1 MNNQLK
7 INKNPIFIYFSK
19 LMDQPVIDSNGEE
32 AGTLYDI
39 IVKPAEV
46 YPQSSHLIIRKG
58 FPNRKYAV
66 IPWPEIRDINEQE
79 ITLRIDK
86 TKITYTEIHNNKEEL
101 TLRRDILDQQVV
113 DTFDHKVIRI
123 NDIHLLFVDNN
134 LMLAHVD
141 ISTKGLIRRLG
152 FEKVV
157 NFLIFLVNK
166 NSSYLNKEHLISW
179 KYIHPLSI
187 NPVSKTIKVDAHQ
200 KQFTNIPAADLGEIF
215 LDLDIKQKNALFKSL
230 DLVTQARIFVNI
242 DFKSQRSLIEDLKAK
257 EVTDILNTIPSDEAT
272 DFLEKLPKDTVDK
285 FLNLMESKRSNKL
298 SQLLGYAS
306 DTAGGL
312 MSTDFLSVPK
322 NTSVELTL
330 KQIKERPFKTEPA
343 QFVYIVDENN
353 KLVGSAN
360 FRSLIQ
366 ANPQDLIQNAAFP
379 KIYPVHLDSTVKEVA
394 YLMDKYKYNVIPV
407 VDENN
412 LLQGII
418 TVDDILSQVISIA
431 WRKLAKIKVKPKH
444 RI

>member
-1 MNNQLK
+1 MNNQTK

-19 LMDQPVIDSNGEE
+19 LMDRQVIDANDEVIGR
-32 AGTLYDI
+32 LYDI
-39 IVKPAEV
+39 IVKTVEV
-46 YPQSSHLIIRKG
+46 YPQSTHLIIRKG

-66 IPWPEIRDINEQE
+66 IAWQEISDINEQE

-86 TKITYTEIHNNKEEL
+86 TKINFTEIHNNKEEL

-123 NDIHLLFVDNN
+123 NDIHLLCVDNN
-134 LMLAHVD
+134 LMPAHVD

-152 FEKVV
+152 YEKIV
-157 NFLIFLVNK
+157 NFLISLV

-187 NPVSKTIKVDAHQ
+187 NPVSKTIKVDARQ
-200 KQFTNIPAADLGEIF
+200 KQFSNIPAADLGEIF

-242 DFKSQRSLIEDLKAK
+242 DFKNQRSLIEELKAK

-312 MSTDFLSVPK
+312 MSTDFLSVTK
-322 NTSVELTL
+322 DTSVETTL

-353 KLVGSAN
+353 KLVGSIN

-366 ANPQDLIQNAAFP
+366 ANPQDPIQNAAFP
-379 KIYPVHLDSTVKEVA
+379 KTYPVHLNSTVKEVA
-394 YLMDKYKYNVIPV
+394 YLMEKYKYSVIPV

-418 TVDDILSQVISIA
+418 TVDDILSQVIAIA
-431 WRKLAKIKVKPKH
+431 WRRLTKIKVKH

>member
-1 MNNQLK
+1 MNNQTK

-19 LMDQPVIDSNGEE
+19 LMDRPVIDANDEVIGR
-32 AGTLYDI
+32 LYDI
-39 IVKPAEV
+39 IVKTVEV
-46 YPQSSHLIIRKG
+46 YPQSTHLIIRKG

-66 IPWPEIRDINEQE
+66 IAWQEIRDINEQE
-79 ITLRIDK
+79 IILRIDK
-86 TKITYTEIHNNKEEL
+86 TKINFTEIHNNKEEL

-123 NDIHLLFVDNN
+123 NDIHLLCVDNN
-134 LMLAHVD
+134 LMPAHVD

-152 FEKVV
+152 YEKIV
-157 NFLIFLVNK
+157 NFLISLV

-187 NPVSKTIKVDAHQ
+187 NPVSKTIKVDARQ
-200 KQFTNIPAADLGEIF
+200 KQFSNIPAADLGEIF

-242 DFKSQRSLIEDLKAK
+242 DFKNQRSLIEELKAK
-257 EVTDILNTIPSDEAT
+257 EVTDILNSIPSDEAT

-312 MSTDFLSVPK
+312 MSTDFLSVTK
-322 NTSVELTL
+322 DTSVETTL

-353 KLVGSAN
+353 KLVGSIN

-366 ANPQDLIQNAAFP
+366 ANPQDPIQNAAFP
-379 KIYPVHLDSTVKEVA
+379 KTYPVHLNSTVKEVA
-394 YLMDKYKYNVIPV
+394 YLMDKYKYSVIPV

-418 TVDDILSQVISIA
+418 TVDDILSQVIAIA
-431 WRKLAKIKVKPKH
+431 WRRLTKIKVKH